1 MRKTFTFKL
10 TFTAILT
17 SLAVL
22 SFVLEGL
29 FPPLV
34 IPGARMG
41 ISNIFILLAVIL
53 LGNVYG
59 YAVFIIKVTL
69 GSLFAGN
76 ISALMYSLPSG
87 LISLTT
93 QVLLLLLYKKFS
105 VVAISTFGSVI
116 NILLQNVTFC
126 LVTNTA
132 EYLYYSP
139 YLALLG
145 VLSGITVGFTVY
157 VIIKIFP
164 QKLACKLDC

>member
-29 FPPLV
+29 FPPLI

-93 QVLLLLLYKKFS
+93 QVLLLLLCKKFS